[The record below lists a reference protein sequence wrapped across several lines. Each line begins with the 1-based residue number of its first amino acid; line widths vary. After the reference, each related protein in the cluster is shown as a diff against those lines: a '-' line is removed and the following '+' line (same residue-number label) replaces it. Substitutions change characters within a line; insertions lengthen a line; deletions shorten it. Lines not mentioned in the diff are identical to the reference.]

1 LTQVEEAL
9 LSPTEKA
16 IRQKQ
21 RTTWK
26 ELLNH
31 D

>member
-9 LSPTEKA
+9 VSPTEKA

-21 RTTWK
+21 RTAWK
-26 ELLNH
+26 KL
-31 D
+31 

>member
-9 LSPTEKA
+9 LSPTEKI

-21 RTTWK
+21 RTAWRK
-26 ELLNH
+26 L
-31 D
+31 

>member
-1 LTQVEEAL
+1 LTSTESAL
-9 LSPTEKA
+9 LSPTEQI
-16 IRQKQ
+16 IRQNQ
-21 RTTWK
+21 RSWK

>member
-1 LTQVEEAL
+1 LTPVEQAL
-9 LSPTEKA
+9 LSPAEQA

-26 ELLNH
+26 ES
-31 D
+31 

>member
-21 RTTWK
+21 RTAWK
-26 ELLNH
+26 KL
-31 D
+31 

>member
-1 LTQVEEAL
+1 LTPVEQAL
-9 LSPTEKA
+9 LSPTEQA
-16 IRQKQ
+16 IWQKQ

-26 ELLNH
+26 VLENQ

>member
-1 LTQVEEAL
+1 LTPVEQAL
-9 LSPTEKA
+9 LSPTEQA

-26 ELLNH
+26 EL
-31 D
+31 

>member
-1 LTQVEEAL
+1 LTPVEQAL
-9 LSPTEKA
+9 LSPTEQA

-26 ELLNH
+26 VL
-31 D
+31 

>member
-1 LTQVEEAL
+1 LTVAEEQL
-9 LSPTEKA
+9 LSPAEKL
-16 IRQKQ
+16 IRQRQ

-31 D
+31 E